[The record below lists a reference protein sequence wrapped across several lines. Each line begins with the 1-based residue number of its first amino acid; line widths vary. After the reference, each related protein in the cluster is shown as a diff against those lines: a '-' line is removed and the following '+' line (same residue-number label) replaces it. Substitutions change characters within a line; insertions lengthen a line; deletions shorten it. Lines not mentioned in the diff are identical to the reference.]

1 MLPCGFAQGAILKNM
16 KIVIATGVYKIGGPA
31 TYTRLLTEYLPAKDI
46 KVEVLSFDQVK
57 KFPKVIRHFIFFI
70 KIFIKLLKT
79 DLVFA
84 QDPVSVGLPSLL
96 AAKIL
101 RRKIIIRFVGDY
113 AWEQSVQRFSVK
125 DGIDDFQ
132 NNKYGFKVEL
142 LRRIQIFVLNHV
154 DKIITPSVYFGE
166 VAKKWLKDKNKVKP
180 IYNGIDTSLPILN
193 RTEARKKLSLSEDD
207 IILFSAGRL
216 VPWKGIDV
224 LIDIMPDLLK
234 KDNKYRLMI
243 VGDGPE
249 ENKLK
254 KQIKDLQLEKV
265 IYFKGRLSRA
275 DLLLNLQAAD
285 IFILNTGFESFSFQ
299 VLEAMYY
306 NIPVITTNIC
316 NLPEIIKNNQEGILV
331 DYNNKTQ
338 IIVAIEKLLVDN
350 SFRDSIIKNAKQRAQ
365 YFSIQKTMDNLLE
378 LLKSLES

>member
-1 MLPCGFAQGAILKNM
+1 M

-31 TYTRLLTEYLPAKDI
+31 TYTRLMTEYLSSQNI
-46 KVEVLSFDQVK
+46 KVEVLSFDEVK

-70 KIFIKLLKT
+70 KIFIKLFKT

-101 RRKIIIRFVGDY
+101 RKKIIIRFVGDY

-125 DGIDDFQ
+125 DGIDAFQ
-132 NNKYGFKVEL
+132 NNKYGFKVEF

-180 IYNGIDTSLPILN
+180 IYNGIDTNLPILN
-193 RTEARKKLSLSEDD
+193 KLEARKKLSLKNED
-207 IILFSAGRL
+207 IILFTAGRL

-234 KDNKYRLMI
+234 KDNRYRLMI

-249 ENKLK
+249 EEKLK
-254 KQIKDLQLEKV
+254 KQIKDLQLKKV
-265 IYFKGRLSRA
+265 VYFKGRLSRE

-306 NIPVITTNIC
+306 NVPVITTNIC

-338 IIVAIEKLLVDN
+338 IIAAIEKLLADS
-350 SFRDSIIKNAKQRAQ
+350 SFRDSIIKNAKQRAE